1 MGKNDTTILFDVKRV
16 RDGKSFC
23 TRVVQAMQENRPIFT
38 ITLSFHREETG
49 PDFSFPLE
57 DMRAYLRFRLADVV
71 FNGPKS
77 VGFGGIGIPSPAE
90 LIAGGSEIETDA
102 SGSIE
107 TISIAQ
113 GEIWRMWWCR
123 HTEKLP
129 DDPALH
135 RAVMAYMSDMG
146 LVRTA
151 YQPYEDEVDVIM
163 SASMDHTLHYHR
175 EARADRWLLFHTETA
190 SSSHALGLVTG
201 RVFTEDATLCASVLQ
216 EALVRTEEKYKP
228 PPPSQAAAQELP
240 HSKL

>member
-1 MGKNDTTILFDVKRV
+1 M
-16 RDGKSFC
+16 
-23 TRVVQAMQENRPIFT
+23 
-38 ITLSFHREETG
+38 
-49 PDFSFPLE
+49 
-57 DMRAYLRFRLADVV
+57 V
-71 FNGPKS
+71 FNGSKP
-77 VGFGGIGIPSPAE
+77 GGIGGIGIPSPAE
-90 LIAGGSEIETDA
+90 LIAGGTEVETDA

-107 TISIAQ
+107 TVSIAQ
-113 GEIWRMWWCR
+113 GEIWRLWWCR

-190 SSSHALGLVTG
+190 SSSNALGLVTG

-216 EALVRTEEKYKP
+216 EALVRTEAKYKP
-228 PPPSQAAAQELP
+228 PPSKAAAQELP

>member
-1 MGKNDTTILFDVKRV
+1 
-16 RDGKSFC
+16 
-23 TRVVQAMQENRPIFT
+23 MQENRPIFT
-38 ITLSFHREETG
+38 ITLSFHRQEAG

-71 FNGPKS
+71 FNGSKS
-77 VGFGGIGIPSPAE
+77 AGFGGVGGIGIGMPSAAE
-90 LIAGGSEIETDA
+90 LIASGSDVETDA
-102 SGSIE
+102 SGSVE
-107 TISIAQ
+107 TVSIAQ
-113 GEIWRMWWCR
+113 GETWRLWWCR
-123 HTEKLP
+123 HTETLP

-135 RAVMAYMSDMG
+135 RAVLAYMSDMG

-190 SSSHALGLVTG
+190 SSSNALGLVTG

-216 EALVRTEEKYKP
+216 EALVRTEEKV
-228 PPPSQAAAQELP
+228 PSHVAIELP